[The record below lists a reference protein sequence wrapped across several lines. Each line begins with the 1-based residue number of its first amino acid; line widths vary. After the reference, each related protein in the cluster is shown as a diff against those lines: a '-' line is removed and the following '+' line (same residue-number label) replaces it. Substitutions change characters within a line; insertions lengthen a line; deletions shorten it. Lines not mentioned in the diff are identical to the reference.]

1 MLLEELDR
9 VGIFF
14 EITRGET
21 LVGGVKGRVKL
32 LSLDDVENLEPLSL
46 SWINTGRVVSAD
58 VQHDNRVVLAGLQ
71 ISLESLEVKS
81 LCLGVVVAVIL
92 NFVANE
98 LADSVVNRP
107 GGLRGQEIDIFM
119 RVPLSEECE
128 SKTQSASTRK

>member
-92 NFVANE
+92 T
-98 LADSVVNRP
+98 L
-107 GGLRGQEIDIFM
+107 
-119 RVPLSEECE
+119 
-128 SKTQSASTRK
+128 

>member
-1 MLLEELDR
+1 M
-9 VGIFF
+9 
-14 EITRGET
+14 
-21 LVGGVKGRVKL
+21 
-32 LSLDDVENLEPLSL
+32 
-46 SWINTGRVVSAD
+46 SAD